1 MNKKVPSYTYM
12 FEGRL
17 HTYIYIYEA
26 YYTYAYMYTKILEIF
41 IYTFV

>member
-1 MNKKVPSYTYM
+1 MNKKVPSYTYICTKVDYT
-12 FEGRL
+12 
-17 HTYIYIYEA
+17 HIYEA

>member
-1 MNKKVPSYTYM
+1 MY
-12 FEGRL
+12 EGRL
-17 HTYIYIYEA
+17 HTYIYEA